1 MAFSIAFG
9 TVFGAVRG
17 DGLESLESGG
27 PVAAWVSD
35 LGGALEVGGCWV
47 GTELGAGGDS
57 SVVWIVGGR
66 SGSCRGGGR
75 VVGGGWDLF
84 ALSMLSIFSD
94 SFCSTISIFLILES
108 SSILFS
114 SMLALISVMSF
125 LRKLM
130 EF

>member
-1 MAFSIAFG
+1 M
-9 TVFGAVRG
+9 
-17 DGLESLESGG
+17 
-27 PVAAWVSD
+27 AAWVSD

-47 GTELGAGGDS
+47 GRGLGGGGGS
-57 SVVWIVGGR
+57 SAVWIVGGC
-66 SGSCRGGGR
+66 SGSCRGGGS

-94 SFCSTISIFLILES
+94 SCCSSISIFLILES
-108 SSILFS
+108 SSILSRVALILFS
-114 SMLALISVMSF
+114 SMLALVSSMLALVSVMSF

>member
-1 MAFSIAFG
+1 MGFG
-9 TVFGAVRG
+9 
-17 DGLESLESGG
+17 ESGG
-27 PVAAWVSD
+27 SVATWVSD
-35 LGGALEVGGCWV
+35 LGGALEVGGYC
-47 GTELGAGGDS
+47 
-57 SVVWIVGGR
+57 
-66 SGSCRGGGR
+66 GSCRGGGS

-108 SSILFS
+108 SLILVS

-130 EF
+130 NF

>member
-1 MAFSIAFG
+1 MGFG
-9 TVFGAVRG
+9 
-17 DGLESLESGG
+17 ESGG

-47 GTELGAGGDS
+47 GRGLGAGGDS
-57 SVVWIVGGR
+57 SAVWIVGGC
-66 SGSCRGGGR
+66 SGSCRGGGS